1 MGKARV
7 VLEVNASPSD
17 AERLWNDSSRRSAFI
32 DGFAA
37 VVECGD
43 DWPLVGSTLVWRSG
57 PQGRGR
63 VSETVIRYEPHAGQS
78 VEVQDDQ
85 LYGVQSVSF
94 TAVEDGTVV
103 ALELDYRLISS
114 NPLKGLLDLL
124 FVRRAIAESL
134 GRTLARFGRE
144 LDSDRDLLR

>member
-1 MGKARV
+1 M
-7 VLEVNASPSD
+7 
-17 AERLWNDSSRRSAFI
+17 
-32 DGFAA
+32 
-37 VVECGD
+37 
-43 DWPLVGSTLVWRSG
+43 
-57 PQGRGR
+57 
-63 VSETVIRYEPHAGQS
+63 IRYEPHAGQS

-94 TAVEDGTVV
+94 AAVEDGTVV